1 MLIKLVPRLKDLL
14 DIAADYNTGLYNTK
28 ARLEV
33 KQYNFDIAVA
43 RYQKQRKHKALEA
56 IKKPWLP

>member
-1 MLIKLVPRLKDLL
+1 MLIKLVLRLKDLL
-14 DIAADYNTGLYNTK
+14 DVTADYNTGLYNTK

-43 RYQKQRKHKALEA
+43 CY
-56 IKKPWLP
+56 

>member
-1 MLIKLVPRLKDLL
+1 MLIKLVLRLRDLL
-14 DIAADYNTGLYNTK
+14 DVTAEYNTGMYNLM

-33 KQYNFDIAVA
+33 EQHNFDIAVA
-43 RYQKQRKHKALEA
+43 RHRKQRKHKALEA